1 MNILTISIRNSR
13 RKPLRTL
20 LLIAVFTLGVTS
32 VVSLGYVS
40 RVVGESLEKKLLAFG
55 ANILV
60 TPKAETLTVSYGG
73 FSLGDLQYD
82 VRALDVADMDS
93 AVDGIELTERIS
105 AVAPKLVAMAE
116 VSPETSPAPAS
127 STDGPRSDA
136 PAEMSA
142 DGTGKTHL
150 GVIGVRWQ
158 DERRI
163 KNHWAVNGD
172 YPEDAWGVVVG
183 AQVARRLNLA
193 PGSTLRLF
201 GHDFTVTGVLFPTGS
216 DDDSVVLA
224 DIATL
229 QQVTDNPG
237 QATFVEVAALC
248 AGCPISDIVDQL
260 AKAMPQAEIKAL
272 QSVVKQRMFTVLFVQ
287 NLVLGVGAVILLTGC
302 AMVGLSMLSSVN
314 ERKKEIGVLRSL
326 GFSKSGVFAIF
337 SFEAMIIGMAA
348 GLLGYIGGYAAS
360 FRILELLDVVE
371 DAGVAFDPLH
381 FAATGLV
388 VAAVSVL
395 SAAFPAHKASRIRP
409 TEALVSL

>member
-1 MNILTISIRNSR
+1 MNILTISGRNSR
-13 RKPLRTL
+13 RKPMRTL

-60 TPKAETLTVSYGG
+60 TPKAESLTVSYGG

-82 VRALDVADMDS
+82 VRALDVDDIDA
-93 AVDGIELTERIS
+93 AATGIELHERIS

-116 VSPETSPAPAS
+116 VGDDE
-127 STDGPRSDA
+127 R
-136 PAEMSA
+136 
-142 DGTGKTHL
+142 THL
-150 GVIGVRWQ
+150 GAIGVRWD

-163 KNHWAVNGD
+163 KNHWAVNGN
-172 YPEDAWGVVVG
+172 YPEDAWSVVVG
-183 AQVARRLNLA
+183 AEVASRLNLA
-193 PGSTLRLF
+193 PGSAITLF
-201 GHDFTVTGVLFPTGS
+201 GHDFTVSGVLYPTGG

-224 DIATL
+224 SLETL
-229 QQVTDNPG
+229 QQVTHKPG

-248 AGCPISDIVDQL
+248 AGCPISDIVAQL
-260 AKAMPQAEIKAL
+260 QKAMPQAEIKAL
-272 QSVVKQRMFTVLFVQ
+272 QSVVKQRMFTVNFVQ

-314 ERKKEIGVLRSL
+314 ERKKEIGVLRSM

-337 SFEAMIIGMAA
+337 SFEALFIGVAA
-348 GLLGYIGGYAAS
+348 GMLGYLGGYAAS

-371 DAGVAFDPLH
+371 DASVAFDPLH
-381 FAATGLV
+381 FVLTA
-388 VAAVSVL
+388 VAVSAVSVL
-395 SAAFPAHKASRIRP
+395 SAAFPAWKASRIRP
-409 TEALVSL
+409 SEALVSL